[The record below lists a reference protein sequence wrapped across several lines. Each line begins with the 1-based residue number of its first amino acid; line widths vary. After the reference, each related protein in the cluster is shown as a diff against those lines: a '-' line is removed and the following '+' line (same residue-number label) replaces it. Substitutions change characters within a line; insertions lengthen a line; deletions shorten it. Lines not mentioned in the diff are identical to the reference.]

1 MSKIAKRSAKAASP
15 KMEPCKTVCETV
27 CEPVDSAALEST
39 PTASKKEVFDASF
52 WPGRRLTLSSFNG
65 RTLIHVREYVR
76 MGDKEYPTKKGV
88 CFTPG
93 RLSVLREKI
102 DLIDAMLMLNA
113 NPILK
118 TGEPT
123 YREHLGAGIYIEH
136 QHRVDQIN
144 LFS

>member
-1 MSKIAKRSAKAASP
+1 MSKIAKRSAKGASP
-15 KMEPCKTVCETV
+15 KRELCETVCETV
-27 CEPVDSAALEST
+27 IPAVQEST
-39 PTASKKEVFDASF
+39 PAASTKEVFDASF
-52 WPGRRLTLSSFNG
+52 WPRRRLTLSSFNG
-65 RTLIHVREYVR
+65 RILIHIREYTL

-93 RLSVLREKI
+93 RLSVLRGKI
-102 DLIDAMLMLNA
+102 DLIDAMLILNA
-113 NPILK
+113 DPILK